1 MRAKYCKCKN
11 TYTMTKCNEK
21 KCQAPDYWS
30 QGLGSLTGGVVSNV
44 DNQSTERTESNDR
57 AGLWD
62 VVVGGGVLMVSI
74 VDGTNALPS
83 YFPTAHYAFTQDETT
98 GSGSGAVLLIT
109 VENGDV
115 TGFSAVSVAG
125 SGYQVGDEITMSQQN
140 GFSITAVIV
149 EVDSII

>member
-1 MRAKYCKCKN
+1 
-11 TYTMTKCNEK
+11 MTKCNER
-21 KCQAPDYWS
+21 KCKFPDYWS
-30 QGLGSLTGGVVSNV
+30 QGIGSLTGGGVSNV
-44 DNQSTERTESNDR
+44 NNQSSDRTESNDR

-62 VVVGGGVLMVSI
+62 VVVGGGILTISI

-83 YFPTAHYAFTQDETT
+83 YFPTGNYAFTQDETT

-115 TGFSAVSVAG
+115 TGFSAVSIAG

-140 GFSITAVIV
+140 GFSVTAVIV
-149 EVDSII
+149 EVDSIM